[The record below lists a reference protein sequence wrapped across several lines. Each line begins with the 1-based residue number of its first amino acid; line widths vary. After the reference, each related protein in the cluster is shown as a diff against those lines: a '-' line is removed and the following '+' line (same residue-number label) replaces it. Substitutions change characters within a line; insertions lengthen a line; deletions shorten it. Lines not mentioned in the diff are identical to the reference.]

1 MIKQI
6 NCNKKNYLD
15 NLTKFLDLRRSSKKP
30 ENKIISKILSDIK
43 KNKNKALIKYEKKF
57 SKNSQIKPSI
67 KEINNAIKFLDPKIK
82 KAIDFAL
89 KRIFNFHIK
98 QKKKNIYYKE
108 SLDLFDDGMEKYK
121 FLIDQAKN
129 AKNFPEEYRNETFK
143 VSGCQAQVWLV
154 PIHKDHKLSF
164 YYDSDAFISKGMVTI
179 LCDIYG
185 DRNPVEIQN
194 SDFNMLN
201 ILELDTLLT
210 PGRRNGVYSMLEKIK
225 EYAKSYS
232 NN

>member
-1 MIKQI
+1 MKTIEEKI
-6 NCNKKNYLD
+6 N
-15 NLTKFLDLRRSSKKP
+15 
-30 ENKIISKILSDIK
+30 
-43 KNKNKALIKYEKKF
+43 
-57 SKNSQIKPSI
+57 
-67 KEINNAIKFLDPKIK
+67 
-82 KAIDFAL
+82 
-89 KRIFNFHIK
+89 
-98 QKKKNIYYKE
+98 YYKE
-108 SLDLFDDGMEKYK
+108 SLDLFDDGMDKYK

-129 AKNFPEEYRNETFK
+129 AKKFPEEFRDETFK
-143 VSGCQAQVWLV
+143 VSGCQALVWLV
-154 PIHKDHKLSF
+154 PKLNENILSF

-185 DRNPVEIQN
+185 DRNPVEIKN

>member
-1 MIKQI
+1 MKSIEEKI
-6 NCNKKNYLD
+6 N
-15 NLTKFLDLRRSSKKP
+15 
-30 ENKIISKILSDIK
+30 
-43 KNKNKALIKYEKKF
+43 
-57 SKNSQIKPSI
+57 
-67 KEINNAIKFLDPKIK
+67 
-82 KAIDFAL
+82 
-89 KRIFNFHIK
+89 
-98 QKKKNIYYKE
+98 YYKE

-129 AKNFPEEYRNETFK
+129 AKKFPEEFRNETFK

-154 PIHKDHKLSF
+154 PKLNQNLLSF

-185 DRNPVEIQN
+185 DRTPLEIKK
-194 SDFNMLN
+194 SDLTLLN

-225 EYAKSYS
+225 EYAHVYS
-232 NN
+232 KK